1 MIMSR
6 GGALYNVDLFSH
18 IVSNTAR
25 PPRVSPA
32 SLQPGILNY
41 LDVMKLDIDILHSCR
56 VYRVCTVK
64 RATARLIFNG
74 QITPREK

>member
-25 PPRVSPA
+25 RVARFSRLA
-32 SLQPGILNY
+32 LRILNY
-41 LDVMKLDIDILHSCR
+41 LDVMKLDIAFCSCR
-56 VYRVCTVK
+56 VYRASLL
-64 RATARLIFNG
+64 RASNF
-74 QITPREK
+74 